1 MADEIAGKPQQV
13 EILGHASTRP
23 LPPGSPY
30 RDRWDL
36 AYSRCRQMAKLLTSL
51 KIDPERLRIGVNQ
64 TGGERAVGD
73 PATPGED
80 SQVDIYLTDF
90 LPEKYTS
97 TK

>member
-1 MADEIAGKPQQV
+1 
-13 EILGHASTRP
+13 
-23 LPPGSPY
+23 
-30 RDRWDL
+30 
-36 AYSRCRQMAKLLTSL
+36 MAKLLTSL

-97 TK
+97 AK